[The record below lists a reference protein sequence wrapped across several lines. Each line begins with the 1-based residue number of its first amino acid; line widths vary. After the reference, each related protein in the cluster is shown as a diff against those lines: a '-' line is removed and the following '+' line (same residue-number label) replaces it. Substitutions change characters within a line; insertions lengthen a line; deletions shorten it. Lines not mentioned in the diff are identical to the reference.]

1 MKTET
6 IMEQKAREYMEG
18 WDRAIRDDV
27 RDISIIETM
36 QRVAGAYQ
44 AIGIVLN
51 PPYDPESIWH
61 RWHKAFDRSTRASG
75 K

>member
-18 WDRAIRDDV
+18 FERAIRDDV

-36 QRVAGAYQ
+36 QRVAGAYK

-51 PPYDPESIWH
+51 PPYDPESLWH
-61 RWHKAFDRSTRASG
+61 RWFTAFARSTRASG

>member
-27 RDISIIETM
+27 RDISTLEDL
-36 QRVAGAYQ
+36 QQAASAYK

-51 PPYDPESIWH
+51 PPYDPDTLWH
-61 RWHKAFDRSTRASG
+61 RWFTAFDRSTRTSG

>member
-18 WDRAIRDDV
+18 FERAIRDDV
-27 RDISIIETM
+27 RDISTLEVL
-36 QRVAGAYQ
+36 RHAAEAYK

-51 PPYDPESIWH
+51 PPYDPESLWH
-61 RWHKAFDRSTRASG
+61 RWFTALSRSTSTSG

>member
-18 WDRAIRDDV
+18 FERAIRDDV

-36 QRVAGAYQ
+36 QRVAGGYK

-51 PPYDPESIWH
+51 PPYDPESLWH
-61 RWHKAFDRSTRASG
+61 RWFTAFTRSTSASG